1 MRGVEGW
8 MYPREYDEAITV
20 FSPEGRLYQ
29 VEYAME
35 VVKRGSTIVGVA
47 SPEGAVLAAEEKP
60 ENKLHLTNPSQK
72 LFQLDE
78 HIGVA
83 VAGMRGDARVL
94 VNYGRI
100 LCQYHRLLYDE
111 PIDLEALVRLLGDLV
126 HAYTQMAWVRP
137 FGVGLLIAG
146 VDHGGVRLLSLDP
159 SGSYKGYRATALG
172 RGERTAVELLE
183 KRYRDGLTLD
193 DAIRLTLEALKAS
206 SESLSPADVSLAI
219 IPRETASLRWLSP
232 EELQG
237 YMA

>member
-60 ENKLHLTNPSQK
+60 ENRLHLTNPSQK

-83 VAGMRGDARVL
+83 VAGMRGDARAL
-94 VNYGRI
+94 VNYGRL

-111 PIDLEALVRLLGDLV
+111 PIDPEVLTRHLGDLI
-126 HAYTQMAWVRP
+126 HTYTQMAWVRP
-137 FGVGLLIAG
+137 FGVGLIIAG
-146 VDHGGVRLLSLDP
+146 VNSKGVRLLALDP

-172 RGERTAVELLE
+172 RGEGKAVDLLE
-183 KRYRDGLTLD
+183 KRYRAELTLD
-193 DAIRLTLEALKAS
+193 DAIRLALEALRAAS
-206 SESLSPADVSLAI
+206 PSLTPMEISMLVIS
-219 IPRETASLRWLSP
+219 RETASLRWLTP